1 MELDQIIAEQYAL
14 WIAATWGVVTL
25 LLVGAA
31 TIAHHGER
39 NSETTE
45 RWMMAKRN
53 APDEL
58 YRDFPDHPL
67 HDVPKVVLD
76 AAREVMREA
85 ADWKD
90 VDAEMADALA
100 DSVVVELRP
109 WLSWGVELA
118 AEAPEPANWV
128 DDTEVRSPEAVGVAL
143 GGAPGPVG
151 LAGGPEDAVGSQGV
165 DGVALEGHH
174 AGEATEVNE

>member
-1 MELDQIIAEQYAL
+1 MELDQSIAQQYAW
-14 WIAATWGVVTL
+14 WIAATWGLVAL

-31 TIAHHGER
+31 TIARRGER

-90 VDAEMADALA
+90 VDAEMADLYRGGLMARGF
-100 DSVVVELRP
+100 RP
-109 WLSWGVELA
+109 
-118 AEAPEPANWV
+118 
-128 DDTEVRSPEAVGVAL
+128 AVQHL
-143 GGAPGPVG
+143 
-151 LAGGPEDAVGSQGV
+151 
-165 DGVALEGHH
+165 
-174 AGEATEVNE
+174 T